1 MVLDARFF
9 RVLGAVYGAAVITLW
24 FALAI
29 PTLKQVLDGRIFQ
42 ASFLEEDPR
51 EMANDMVDVSGGER
65 EYNGFGADDNGP
77 SASAT
82 LNGDD
87 YNVKR
92 G

>member
-9 RVLGAVYGAAVITLW
+9 RVLGAVYGAAVIVLW

-29 PTLKQVLDGRIFQ
+29 PTLIQVFDGSIFQ
-42 ASFLEEDPR
+42 ASFMEEDLR
-51 EMANDMVDVSGGER
+51 EMAGDVDVNGGER
-65 EYNGFGADDNGP
+65 ECGAFGADDNGR
-77 SASAT
+77 SANAT

-87 YNVKR
+87 YHVKR